1 MSVPPTLFPICTLRL
16 STRTFLPADA
26 TQSSS
31 SAHITS
37 RTAETEISSAWQ
49 YRRNAEDF
57 HSPAA
62 KMTPIGEPAA
72 ASEMALPTLADDFV
86 PQEKLRPRSAPPSAL
101 SVLPASKRSP
111 RAGSLSRT
119 ARSSGGSFPRRQEP
133 STSNSFARGIQASL
147 PQPVWT
153 GSCCRCHSVP
163 P

>member
-1 MSVPPTLFPICTLRL
+1 MPPHWADTTPTLVTGWIATSVRRSTGNQTHHGHGAHPAHHSNRHWSPTDAALCMSVPPTLFPICTLRL

-62 KMTPIGEPAA
+62 KMTPVGEPAA
-72 ASEMALPTLADDFV
+72 ASEGALPALNAFKACLHPCGPTA
-86 PQEKLRPRSAPPSAL
+86 SAC
-101 SVLPASKRSP
+101 
-111 RAGSLSRT
+111 
-119 ARSSGGSFPRRQEP
+119 GG
-133 STSNSFARGIQASL
+133 
-147 PQPVWT
+147 QP
-153 GSCCRCHSVP
+153 
-163 P
+163 